1 MSDGGGRGEQ
11 KHNSE
16 HYTLVPK
23 LENLSNADLP
33 RAERRT
39 SASWCCPFIDK
50 QLPTVEKIT
59 VPLPFYTNIEVVKLP
74 RAIMLDTILANFIK
88 VFKHNKL

>member
-1 MSDGGGRGEQ
+1 M
-11 KHNSE
+11 
-16 HYTLVPK
+16 K
-23 LENLSNADLP
+23 LENLSKGDLP

-39 SASWCCPFIDK
+39 SASWYCPFIDK
-50 QLPTVEKIT
+50 QLLTVEKIT